1 MIGYCAADPNYFR
14 LYFDLWANRMN
25 RVYPDMHKIVAV
37 YNPDSDIERKCQEH
51 GVELRTATLVDN
63 PSRPH
68 YYLLRWLNLPYD
80 TNELILETQINC
92 LAVRPQVF
100 DHNQAVDHLRIARY
114 KSGDRTGGVSAAV
127 FTPNAAKRIVAQA
140 KIMLENPVDDDHPMN
155 KWQNQ
160 NLSWEKVVT
169 EQQFKEKELN
179 IESWC
184 CWITSGTGKKF
195 SLEWKLEILNH
206 YLSRMQNSELQS

>member
-80 TNELILETQINC
+80 TKELILETQINC